1 MLSLFILA
9 VPCVSQCGSLRT
21 RFLRFVVKG
30 VLGMIFLMSGE
41 RQWMKLERRE
51 RSRRHVIILATMGLY
66 VGLGRWHICCSFRV
80 FSLESKLHC

>member
-30 VLGMIFLMSGE
+30 VVDMIFLMSGE
-41 RQWMKLERRE
+41 RQWMKLERRK
-51 RSRRHVIILATMGLY
+51 SRHHVIILATMGLC

>member
-1 MLSLFILA
+1 
-9 VPCVSQCGSLRT
+9 
-21 RFLRFVVKG
+21 
-30 VLGMIFLMSGE
+30 MIFLMSGE

-51 RSRRHVIILATMGLY
+51 RSRRQVIILATMGLY